1 MKFYDMHCHT
11 SGISKCCILNR
22 EEVLSAA
29 AKVGY
34 DGIVLTNHYTM
45 EYLENRD
52 YAAFAEDYITEYQKT
67 KNAGRE
73 MGINVIFGVE
83 LTYELSPKIHILLYG
98 ATPDFIRQNK
108 DLWLMDSHSLYE
120 KCRKNGICV
129 IQAHPFR
136 RGTQPIPYPDCD
148 GYEINC
154 HPKYGNTDSDKI
166 IKMQKEKG
174 FTVTCGC
181 DFHGETY
188 RAEGGTYLPDNVNDE
203 KDLARFLLETN
214 KIKLRV
220 HEINPP
226 EIKEY
231 EFKIGR

>member
-1 MKFYDMHCHT
+1 MHCHT
-11 SGISKCCILNR
+11 SGISKCCRLNR

-34 DGIVLTNHYTM
+34 NGIVLTNHYTA
-45 EYLENRD
+45 D
-52 YAAFAEDYITEYQKT
+52 YVKDSDYSSFAEDYISEYQKT

-98 ATPDFIRQNK
+98 ATPDFIRQNNN
-108 DLWLMDSHSLYE
+108 LCLLESHALYE
-120 KCRKNGICV
+120 LCRKNGICV

-136 RGTQPIPYPDCD
+136 KGTLPIPYSDCD

-154 HPKYGNTDSDKI
+154 HPLYGDTNSDKI

-174 FTVTCGC
+174 FVVTCGC
-181 DFHGETY
+181 DFHGDTH
-188 RAEGGTYLPDNVNDE
+188 RAKGGTYLPDDVKDE
-203 KDLARFLLETN
+203 KDLAEFLLSTKRIRLTVN
-214 KIKLRV
+214 
-220 HEINPP
+220 EIDPP

-231 EFKIGR
+231 EFKINTATEK